1 MNPFIISGYKSP
13 EYFCDRQAETLKI
26 MDAIENSRNV
36 TLVSFRRLGKTGLL
50 RHVEHKIG
58 SKMPFLYIDL
68 YPTLELQDFI
78 NLFSNSIIHG
88 LEPLTDRVIR
98 KVTAFFSALRPRF
111 SFDPQTGSPSI
122 EINIADRGEA
132 NMTIHLLFDYIR
144 QSGRKV
150 TVAFDEFQQILEYPE
165 KNVEALL
172 RTEIQ
177 TNTESCFIFSGSQTH
192 MLLSMFN
199 EYSRPFYQSSEILE
213 LGKIKKDEYATFIS
227 EFFSRFNKDM
237 SVAVAEYIYDIN
249 EGITFNVQYTCN
261 KLFSSGIDKIEE
273 RDAIRMLDKIL
284 EENEIIYYNYREL
297 LTKLQFQLMRAIAKE
312 DKVEKPYS
320 ERFIQK
326 YKLGAASSV
335 RSAIEVLIGKGMLME
350 DQGLRVTDRFFSL
363 WLKKQI

>member
-1 MNPFIISGYKSP
+1 
-13 EYFCDRQAETLKI
+13 
-26 MDAIENSRNV
+26 
-36 TLVSFRRLGKTGLL
+36 
-50 RHVEHKIG
+50 
-58 SKMPFLYIDL
+58 
-68 YPTLELQDFI
+68 
-78 NLFSNSIIHG
+78 
-88 LEPLTDRVIR
+88 
-98 KVTAFFSALRPRF
+98 
-111 SFDPQTGSPSI
+111 
-122 EINIADRGEA
+122 
-132 NMTIHLLFDYIR
+132 MTIHLLFDYIR

-227 EFFSRFNKDM
+227 EFFSRFNKDL

-249 EGITFNVQYTCN
+249 GGITFNVQYTCN

-273 RDAIRMLDKIL
+273 RDAIKMLDKIL

-297 LTKLQFQLMRAIAKE
+297 LTKLQFQLLRAIAKE